1 MVIAAGVWC
10 WIRWSFRVLW
20 ADAGCRECVC
30 RQERGGGS
38 SSRTQQGEGGHVGLD
53 RNRNDLLDSHREDVC
68 GCIPGEGGSGR
79 MDIGDLSG

>member
-53 RNRNDLLDSHREDVC
+53 RNRNDVLE
-68 GCIPGEGGSGR
+68 IPSDPLWVYSGR
-79 MDIGDLSG
+79 GRIRS